1 MVVFMRSTRLQ
12 SCETS
17 LLSVLCGIITRV
29 PSGHLV
35 AIGTSVYHAGVYEK
49 YIKRGFDIVLSLVG
63 LIVFGVVLV
72 FLVVNVKELK
82 KCVKEPRGTYEA

>member
-29 PSGHLV
+29 PLGHLV

-49 YIKRGFDIVLSLVG
+49 YIKRGFDIVLSLVE
-63 LIVFGVVLV
+63 LIVIWSCAGFSCG
-72 FLVVNVKELK
+72 E
-82 KCVKEPRGTYEA
+82 YESVEKMCKRTKGYI